1 MVQGDSLFLDTG
13 GKVLQLK
20 HEILLQKCEFRRVN
34 LLLSPLGPDKIS
46 LIQQM
51 ARRIWDVHYTPII
64 GQTQVDYMLG
74 RFYTTEHI
82 TGQLEEGQRFY
93 FVLLN
98 GIEVG
103 YTAISEIR
111 EGNIFIHK
119 LYLEIDKQRK
129 GMGSEVFRQLLAL
142 MSNLEAVRLQ
152 VNRQNMKA
160 INFYF
165 KMGFVIEQ
173 VADFDIGDGYF
184 MNDFVMV
191 YRPK

>member
-1 MVQGDSLFLDTG
+1 M
-13 GKVLQLK
+13 
-20 HEILLQKCEFRRVN
+20 QKCEFRRVN
-34 LLLSPLGPDKIS
+34 LLLSPLQPDKIS

-64 GQTQVDYMLG
+64 GQIQVDYMLA

-103 YTAISEIR
+103 YSAISEIR
-111 EGNIFIHK
+111 EGNFFIHK
-119 LYLEIDKQRK
+119 LYLEIEKQRK

>member
-1 MVQGDSLFLDTG
+1 
-13 GKVLQLK
+13 
-20 HEILLQKCEFRRVN
+20 
-34 LLLSPLGPDKIS
+34 
-46 LIQQM
+46 M

-82 TGQLEEGQRFY
+82 TGQLAEGQQFY
-93 FVLLN
+93 FVLLK
-98 GIEVG
+98 GVEVG
-103 YTAISEIR
+103 YTAISEIS
-111 EGNIFIHK
+111 EGNFFIHK

>member
-1 MVQGDSLFLDTG
+1 M
-13 GKVLQLK
+13 
-20 HEILLQKCEFRRVN
+20 N
-34 LLLSPLGPDKIS
+34 LLLSPIGPDKIS

-82 TGQLEEGQRFY
+82 AGQLAEGQQFY

-111 EGNIFIHK
+111 EGSFFIHK
-119 LYLEIDKQRK
+119 LSSSLR
-129 GMGSEVFRQLLAL
+129 
-142 MSNLEAVRLQ
+142 
-152 VNRQNMKA
+152 
-160 INFYF
+160 
-165 KMGFVIEQ
+165 
-173 VADFDIGDGYF
+173 
-184 MNDFVMV
+184 
-191 YRPK
+191 

>member
-1 MVQGDSLFLDTG
+1 
-13 GKVLQLK
+13 
-20 HEILLQKCEFRRVN
+20 VN
-34 LLLSPLGPDKIS
+34 LLLSPLQPDKIS

-103 YTAISEIR
+103 YTAISEIG
-111 EGNIFIHK
+111 EGNFFIHK
-119 LYLEIDKQRK
+119 LYLDIDKQRK
-129 GMGSEVFRQLLAL
+129 GM
-142 MSNLEAVRLQ
+142 
-152 VNRQNMKA
+152 KA
-160 INFYF
+160 INFHF

>member
-1 MVQGDSLFLDTG
+1 M
-13 GKVLQLK
+13 
-20 HEILLQKCEFRRVN
+20 N
-34 LLLSPLGPDKIS
+34 LLLSPLQSDKIS
-46 LIQQM
+46 LVQQM

-82 TGQLEEGQRFY
+82 TSQMAEGQQFY

-98 GIEVG
+98 GMEVG
-103 YTAISEIR
+103 YTAISEIS
-111 EGNIFIHK
+111 EGNYFIHK

-142 MSNLEAVRLQ
+142 MGNLEAVRLQ
-152 VNRQNMKA
+152 VNRQNLKA

-173 VADFDIGDGYF
+173 VADFD
-184 MNDFVMV
+184 
-191 YRPK
+191 

>member
-1 MVQGDSLFLDTG
+1 
-13 GKVLQLK
+13 
-20 HEILLQKCEFRRVN
+20 VN
-34 LLLSPLGPDKIS
+34 LLLSPLQPDKIS

-111 EGNIFIHK
+111 EGNFFIHK

-129 GMGSEVFRQLLAL
+129 GMGSEVFHQLLAL

>member
-1 MVQGDSLFLDTG
+1 
-13 GKVLQLK
+13 
-20 HEILLQKCEFRRVN
+20 
-34 LLLSPLGPDKIS
+34 
-46 LIQQM
+46 
-51 ARRIWDVHYTPII
+51 
-64 GQTQVDYMLG
+64 
-74 RFYTTEHI
+74 
-82 TGQLEEGQRFY
+82 
-93 FVLLN
+93 
-98 GIEVG
+98 
-103 YTAISEIR
+103 
-111 EGNIFIHK
+111 
-119 LYLEIDKQRK
+119 
-129 GMGSEVFRQLLAL
+129 MGSEVFRQLLAL

>member
-1 MVQGDSLFLDTG
+1 VVQGDSLFLDAG

-34 LLLSPLGPDKIS
+34 LLLSPLQPDKIS

-74 RFYTTEHI
+74 RFYSTEHI
-82 TGQLEEGQRFY
+82 SQQLAEGQRFY
-93 FVLLN
+93 FVMLN

-103 YTAISEIR
+103 YTAISEVSP
-111 EGNIFIHK
+111 GNYFIHK
-119 LYLEIDKQRK
+119 LYLEIDQQRMGK
-129 GMGSEVFRQLLAL
+129 GSAVFEQLLGL
-142 MSNLEAVRLQ
+142 MGDLEAVRLQ
-152 VNRQNMKA
+152 VNRQNLKA

-191 YRPK
+191 YHPK

>member
-1 MVQGDSLFLDTG
+1 M
-13 GKVLQLK
+13 
-20 HEILLQKCEFRRVN
+20 N
-34 LLLSPLGPDKIS
+34 LLLSPLQSDKIS
-46 LIQQM
+46 LVQQM

-82 TGQLEEGQRFY
+82 TSQMAEGQQFY

-98 GIEVG
+98 GMEVG
-103 YTAISEIR
+103 YTAISEIS
-111 EGNIFIHK
+111 EGNYFIHK

-142 MSNLEAVRLQ
+142 MGNLEAVRLQ
-152 VNRQNMKA
+152 VNRQNLKA

>member
-1 MVQGDSLFLDTG
+1 M
-13 GKVLQLK
+13 
-20 HEILLQKCEFRRVN
+20 QKCEFRRVN
-34 LLLSPLGPDKIS
+34 LLLSPLQSDKIS
-46 LIQQM
+46 LVQQM

-82 TGQLEEGQRFY
+82 TSQMAEGQQFY

-98 GIEVG
+98 GMEVG
-103 YTAISEIR
+103 YTAISEIS
-111 EGNIFIHK
+111 EGNYFIHK

-129 GMGSEVFRQLLAL
+129 GMGSEVFRQLLPL
-142 MSNLEAVRLQ
+142 MGNLEAVRLQ
-152 VNRQNMKA
+152 VNRQNLKA

>member
-1 MVQGDSLFLDTG
+1 
-13 GKVLQLK
+13 
-20 HEILLQKCEFRRVN
+20 
-34 LLLSPLGPDKIS
+34 
-46 LIQQM
+46 M

-82 TGQLEEGQRFY
+82 TSQMAEGQQFY

-98 GIEVG
+98 GMEVG
-103 YTAISEIR
+103 YTAISEIS
-111 EGNIFIHK
+111 EGNYFIHK

-142 MSNLEAVRLQ
+142 MGNLEAVRLQ
-152 VNRQNMKA
+152 VNRQNLKA

>member
-1 MVQGDSLFLDTG
+1 MMQAIQPRVDAQIVLTLL
-13 GKVLQLK
+13 GKVDSWIEHQLVAP
-20 HEILLQKCEFRRVN
+20 Q
-34 LLLSPLGPDKIS
+34 S
-46 LIQQM
+46 
-51 ARRIWDVHYTPII
+51 AR
-64 GQTQVDYMLG
+64 
-74 RFYTTEHI
+74 F
-82 TGQLEEGQRFY
+82 
-93 FVLLN
+93 
-98 GIEVG
+98 
-103 YTAISEIR
+103 R
-111 EGNIFIHK
+111 EGNFFIHK